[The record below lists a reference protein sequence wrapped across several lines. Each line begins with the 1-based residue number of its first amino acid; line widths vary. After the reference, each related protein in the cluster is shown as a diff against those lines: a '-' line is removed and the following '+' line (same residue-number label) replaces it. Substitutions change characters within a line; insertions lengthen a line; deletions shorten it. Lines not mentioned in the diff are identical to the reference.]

1 MSTMPVPLVSLT
13 TASSRTD
20 LVHTCYRTFLS
31 HTPLAVSGAV
41 PEEPV
46 VSKVSGHLFEKRL
59 VIKIIQV

>member
-1 MSTMPVPLVSLT
+1 MALVLLA